1 MEPIAISSPLRIL
14 LVEDNEHD
22 RLAFRRAFHKVQAAY
37 LITYC
42 VRAEDALERLD
53 ADASSFDLVVVDN
66 QLAGMSG
73 LDLCKKVLDEQIP
86 LPLVILTGTGSEQ
99 LAVEALRVGVDDYI
113 IKDSGEDYLDL
124 LPSVILKVL
133 SKYRERI
140 ARKRARETL
149 GKAYEELKQLVEE
162 RTAELE
168 RSKLELEKFVS
179 VSSSDMQEALR
190 TVRFYLRML
199 QRRYEGRL
207 DQDADACMIYV
218 ADGANR
224 ISSLIENLL
233 IDCLHNLGKG
243 Q

>member
-22 RLAFRRAFHKVQAAY
+22 RLAFRRAFHKAQAAY
-37 LITYC
+37 VITEC
-42 VRAEDALERLD
+42 VRAEDALERLR
-53 ADASSFDLVVVDN
+53 ADASSFDLVIVDH

-86 LPLVILTGTGSEQ
+86 LPLVIVTGRGSEQ
-99 LAVEALRVGVDDYI
+99 LAVEALKVGVDDYI

-124 LPSVILKVL
+124 LPPVIPKVL

-140 ARKRARETL
+140 ARKRATEALR
-149 GKAYEELKQLVEE
+149 KAYEELKQLVEE
-162 RTAELE
+162 RTAEVE
-168 RSKLELEKFVS
+168 RSKRELEKVVS
-179 VSSSDMQEALR
+179 VASCDMQEPLR

-199 QRRYEGRL
+199 ERRYEGRL
-207 DQDADACMIYV
+207 DQDAHACMVYA

-224 ISSLIENLL
+224 ISTLVKNLL
-233 IDCLHNLGKG
+233 VD
-243 Q
+243 